1 MMMMMMMQ
9 TLSHPHPPPPPP
21 LAKMPGRRA
30 PVLSR
35 FLGFI
40 CGLQLAYVI
49 IIGFR
54 SIDPSSLPS
63 VRLSGGSG
71 GENETLLPIHPIF
84 GLVQSYPA
92 SPKQHDSTRRR
103 TVLSLTATPAE
114 MDRLHDLISTLLQY
128 SPYEQLFDAIH
139 LSIPHESSRFP
150 DLQYPSLTDL
160 QRMYTDK
167 RIILHR
173 LDDFGPLT
181 RYIGPLAY
189 EKHSDTAIVIL
200 DIDSQGMEWQIRGR
214 SYDQHPTPVR
224 DLVQLVHYSN
234 QLDPAAM
241 WCLAGE
247 DFFVNEA
254 GQVTAAWDT
263 FPRHNTTDMIRND
276 HDVENSERVSWNLV
290 HFCRGV
296 GGLLFR
302 PRQFREFWYNQTAYH
317 ESCYWDDDRWVAFQ
331 MERLGVDRKALHLL
345 PRRNM
350 VAHAYSHLFSRR
362 HRAMNFH
369 GRRLG
374 AISGLTKLNAKLE
387 SDQTCTKAWIQHHN
401 ETFPTAKARYQ

>member
-1 MMMMMMMQ
+1 MMMMMKM
-9 TLSHPHPPPPPP
+9 LSHLHPPPL

-54 SIDPSSLPS
+54 SIDSSSLPS

-71 GENETLLPIHPIF
+71 GESEPILTIHPLF

-92 SPKQHDSTRRR
+92 STKQHDPTRQR

-114 MDRLHDLISTLLQY
+114 MDRLHDLVSTLLQY
-128 SPYEQLFDAIH
+128 RPYEHLFDAIH

-150 DLQYPSLTDL
+150 DLTYPSLADL
-160 QRMYTDK
+160 QHIFTDK

-181 RYIGPLAY
+181 RYVGPLAY
-189 EKHSDTAIVIL
+189 ERHPDTAIVIL
-200 DIDSQGMEWQIRGR
+200 DIDSQGMDWQIRGH
-214 SYDQHPTPVR
+214 SYDQDPAPVR
-224 DLVQLVHYSN
+224 DLVQLVQYSN
-234 QLDPAAM
+234 ELDAAAM

-247 DFFVNEA
+247 DFLVDEA
-254 GQVTAAWDT
+254 GQVTATWDT
-263 FPRHNTTDMIRND
+263 FPRHNASNTIRND
-276 HDVENSERVSWNLV
+276 DHHDDDSEQVSWNLV

-302 PRQFREFWYNQTAYH
+302 PRHFREFWYNQTAYH
-317 ESCYWDDDRWVAFQ
+317 ESCYWDDDRWVGFQ

-350 VAHAYSHLFSRR
+350 VAHTYSRFLSRR
-362 HRAMNFH
+362 GTMLH

-374 AISGLTKLNAKLE
+374 ALSGLTKLNAKLE
-387 SDQTCTKAWIQHHN
+387 SDQTCTKAWIRHHN
-401 ETFPTAKARYQ
+401 ETFPTAQARYQ

>member
-1 MMMMMMMQ
+1 MMKV
-9 TLSHPHPPPPPP
+9 LSHPHPPPP

-54 SIDPSSLPS
+54 SIDSSSLPS
-63 VRLSGGSG
+63 ARLGDS
-71 GENETLLPIHPIF
+71 ETLQLLPIHPIF

-92 SPKQHDSTRRR
+92 SAMHHDPTRQR

-114 MDRLHDLISTLLQY
+114 MDRLHDLVSTLLQY
-128 SPYEQLFDAIH
+128 RPYEQLFDAIH

-150 DLQYPSLTDL
+150 DLPFPSLGDL

-167 RIILHR
+167 RIVLHR

-189 EKHSDTAIVIL
+189 EKHPDTAIVIL
-200 DIDSQGMEWQIRGR
+200 DIDSQGMDWQIRGL
-214 SYDQHPTPVR
+214 SYDQHPAPVR
-224 DLVQLVHYSN
+224 DLVQLVQYGN
-234 QLDPAAM
+234 QLDPTAM

-247 DFFVNEA
+247 DFSVDEA

-263 FPRHNTTDMIRND
+263 FPRHNTSHMIHDND
-276 HDVENSERVSWNLV
+276 HDDDSEPVSWNLV

-302 PRQFREFWYNQTAYH
+302 PRHFREFWYNQTAYH
-317 ESCYWDDDRWVAFQ
+317 ESCYWDDDRWVSFQ
-331 MERLGVDRKALHLL
+331 MERLGVERKALQL
-345 PRRNM
+345 PRRNQI
-350 VAHAYSHLFSRR
+350 VAHTYSRLLSRR
-362 HRAMNFH
+362 RGMLH

-374 AISGLTKLNAKLE
+374 ALSGLTKLNAKLE
-387 SDQTCTKAWIQHHN
+387 SDQTCTKAWILHHN
-401 ETFPTAKARYQ
+401 ETFPTAQAARYQ